1 MVFDM
6 TVSPAEKV
14 VVGASAARIHGLDL
28 ERDYKEIAVPPSSG
42 VRSRRG
48 LLVRDV
54 SFPAD
59 DIVNVRDVWVT
70 SLHRTLRDLCV
81 GEPAI
86 DALIAIDMALH
97 LRRTTKQ
104 ALEEYSNRVPGLPG
118 AKRLWRLV
126 GLAAPAASP
135 METRLRWLLISA
147 RLPRAEVQAEL
158 HDSSGRFVGRADLY
172 YPAARL
178 VIEFD
183 GGNHRERLVADNPRQ
198 NLLLNAGYRLLRF
211 TSADVFQRPE
221 VVVAQGRGMLASNLA
236 VAGHR

>member
-1 MVFDM
+1 MVCDM

-48 LLVRDV
+48 LLVRHV

-97 LRRTTKQ
+97 LQRTTKQ
-104 ALEEYSNRVPGLPG
+104 ALEEYARHTAGLPG
-118 AKRLWRLV
+118 AKRLR
-126 GLAAPAASP
+126 
-135 METRLRWLLISA
+135 T
-147 RLPRAEVQAEL
+147 
-158 HDSSGRFVGRADLY
+158 
-172 YPAARL
+172 
-178 VIEFD
+178 
-183 GGNHRERLVADNPRQ
+183 LVA
-198 NLLLNAGYRLLRF
+198 
-211 TSADVFQRPE
+211 
-221 VVVAQGRGMLASNLA
+221 LAEPA
-236 VAGHR
+236 